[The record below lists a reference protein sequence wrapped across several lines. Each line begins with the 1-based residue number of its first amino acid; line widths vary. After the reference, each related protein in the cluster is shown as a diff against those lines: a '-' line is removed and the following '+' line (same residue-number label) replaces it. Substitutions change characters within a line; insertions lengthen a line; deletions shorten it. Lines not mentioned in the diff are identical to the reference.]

1 MNDETELFD
10 RYLSKEMSDEE
21 RHDFDIRLEQDEE
34 LRKAFQMHVTVIKEL
49 NKQAEKENAEFG
61 EAMKNISEE
70 DLNEI
75 IDSHSFASSSGM
87 FPNVYHA
94 CDAANMEI
102 SADASRTTGTES
114 PTEEMNHNIYKHHH
128 PIYVVAESPTE
139 EMNPSGEDYHDEG
152 VKTESSKEDV
162 DTSKI
167 EDLTPVESKEP
178 APFFDVAAKQK
189 DEKSK
194 IRRIKTYWITSVAAI
209 FIVGAFGFNTI
220 KSHYDNN
227 TDNLLVEYNAE
238 MVSRG
243 TEGELDVLMKN
254 VLVGNNLD
262 VTTKKLESIYN
273 NGNEQDRPVAGWYL
287 AMSYIKQHNHDKAIA
302 TLKSLQQ
309 KYPEFAMSINVDGLL
324 SKLE

>member
-61 EAMKNISEE
+61 EAMKNISEK
-70 DLNEI
+70 DLDEI

-87 FPNVYHA
+87 FPNAYHA
-94 CDAANMEI
+94 CDAAMEI
-102 SADASRTTGTES
+102 SADASITTG
-114 PTEEMNHNIYKHHH
+114 
-128 PIYVVAESPTE
+128 AEPPQE
-139 EMNPSGEDYHDEG
+139 DKNPSGEDYYDEG
-152 VKTESSKEDV
+152 VKTESSAKGV
-162 DTSKI
+162 DNPKI

-178 APFFDVAAKQK
+178 APFFDVAVKQK

-302 TLKSLQQ
+302 TLKSLQK

-324 SKLE
+324 LKLE

>member
-70 DLNEI
+70 DFDEI
-75 IDSHSFASSSGM
+75 IDSHSFASS
-87 FPNVYHA
+87 A
-94 CDAANMEI
+94 CMMPIDSIDNNAADIEI
-102 SADASRTTGTES
+102 STDASITT
-114 PTEEMNHNIYKHHH
+114 
-128 PIYVVAESPTE
+128 VAESPTE
-139 EMNPSGEDYHDEG
+139 EMNPYDEDNYDEG
-152 VKTESSKEDV
+152 VKTESSAKGV
-162 DTSKI
+162 DNPKI

-209 FIVGAFGFNTI
+209 FIVGAFGFNAI

>member
-70 DLNEI
+70 DFDEI
-75 IDSHSFASSSGM
+75 IDSHSFASS
-87 FPNVYHA
+87 A
-94 CDAANMEI
+94 CMMPIDSIDNNAADIEI
-102 SADASRTTGTES
+102 STDASRTT
-114 PTEEMNHNIYKHHH
+114 
-128 PIYVVAESPTE
+128 VAESPTE
-139 EMNPSGEDYHDEG
+139 EMNPYDEDNYDEG
-152 VKTESSKEDV
+152 VKTESSAKGV
-162 DTSKI
+162 DNPKI

-178 APFFDVAAKQK
+178 APFFDEAAKQK

-209 FIVGAFGFNTI
+209 LIVGVFGFNAI

-273 NGNEQDRPVAGWYL
+273 NGNEQDRPIAGWYL
-287 AMSYIKQHNHDKAIA
+287 AMSYIKQHNHNKAIA